1 MKKNNLTL
9 SDFKN
14 SIVWSYTRVSTKD
27 QFVNNGSIETQV
39 NKIKAFAKENQ
50 LIITQEF
57 DAEYESS
64 KRINTQSTLKELM
77 DRIKKTSVSKRPKM
91 ILIWSPSRFGRAGAE
106 HIQLFV
112 RLRKEYNVYLY
123 SVSTDNH
130 TFNERAENEFSTQL
144 LYAQK
149 ENFNRQDTVIPG
161 LINALENGKVFGR
174 SPKGYDHYGPR
185 VTDPTKV
192 QALQE
197 IKINNEG
204 QFIKEAFKMKIYK
217 SYSDVEIINWLASKG
232 VKMKKQT
239 ISDIWRNR
247 FYTGYINNKL
257 LEEKLIKGTWEPMI
271 SIKEYKQLQQI
282 LSKSNLVG
290 TPRLLGKEVTPLTPQ
305 FLICADCNNNMTS
318 YQNKVKNLYY
328 YKCNKCNKTVNAET
342 FSRSLNKGVHELFNE
357 LLNKFCFPSEMH
369 GLFTVQLNK
378 IIQDDMSTISERK
391 RILSREINDLKD
403 SYDKMEY
410 RYAINE
416 ISKDIFERQGKK
428 LKEEI
433 EKKIRELDFMP
444 SKKSN
449 LDKAMNY
456 FLKITENP
464 SKFYHSLDY
473 SKKRKFQ
480 KLMFPEGL
488 LFSLEKKQNLTSKTS
503 LFFEL
508 TNSFSMNYEQKKE
521 RTNQQKANKSVLVP
535 GAGVEPAR
543 FPTGV

>member
-1 MKKNNLTL
+1 MKKSNLTL

-14 SIVWSYTRVSTKD
+14 AVVWSYTRVSTKD

-77 DRIKKTSVSKRPKM
+77 DRIKKTSVSTRPKM

-112 RLRKEYNVYLY
+112 RLRKEYNVFLY
-123 SVSTDNH
+123 SISTDNH

-161 LINALENGKVFGR
+161 LINTLENGKVFGR

-192 QALQE
+192 QAFQE
-197 IKINNEG
+197 IKINKEG

-217 SYSDVEIINWLASKG
+217 SCSDVEIINWLATKG
-232 VKMKKQT
+232 VRMKKQT

-247 FYTGYINNKL
+247 FYTGNIENKL
-257 LEEKLIKGTWEPMI
+257 LDGKLVKGSWEPMI
-271 SIKEYKQLQQI
+271 TIKEYNQLQQI
-282 LSKSNLVG
+282 LSKSKLVG
-290 TPRLLGKEVTPLTPQ
+290 TPRLIGKEETPLTPQ

-318 YQNKVKNLYY
+318 YQNKIKKIFY
-328 YKCNKCNKTVNAET
+328 YKCNQCNKTVNAET
-342 FSRSLNKGVHELFNE
+342 FSKSVNKGVHEQFNE
-357 LLNKFCFPSEMH
+357 LISKLSFPKEMQD
-369 GLFTVQLNK
+369 LFTAQLNK
-378 IIQDDMSTISERK
+378 LIVDDMLNISEKK
-391 RILSREINDLKD
+391 RLLSREINDLKE

-428 LKEEI
+428 LTEGIEQKLREI
-433 EKKIRELDFMP
+433 DFIP

-449 LDKAMNY
+449 FDKAVKY

-464 SKFYHSLDY
+464 SKFYISLDY
-473 SKKRKFQ
+473 NKKRKLQ

-488 LFSLEKKQNLTSKTS
+488 LFSLKNKQNLTSKTS
-503 LFFEL
+503 IIFGL
-508 TNSFSMNYEQKKE
+508 TNCFSMNYNEKKE
-521 RTNQQKANKSVLVP
+521 RTHQQKANESVYVP
-535 GAGVEPAR
+535 EAGVEPAR

>member
-1 MKKNNLTL
+1 MKKNNLSL

-192 QALQE
+192 QAFQE

-217 SYSDVEIINWLASKG
+217 SYTDVEIINWLASKG
-232 VKMKKQT
+232 ITMKKQT

-257 LEEKLIKGTWEPMI
+257 IDEKLIKGTWEPMI
-271 SIKEYKQLQQI
+271 STKEYYQLQQI

-290 TPRLLGKEVTPLTPQ
+290 TPRLLGKEATPLTPQ

-328 YKCNKCNKTVNAET
+328 YKCNQCNKTVNAET
-342 FSRSLNKGVHELFNE
+342 FSKSMNKGVHEQFNE

-369 GLFTVQLNK
+369 DLFTAQLNK
-378 IIQDDMSTISERK
+378 LIQDDMSTISERK
-391 RILSREINDLKD
+391 RILSREINDLKV

-433 EKKIRELDFMP
+433 ENKIRELNFIP

-449 LDKAMNY
+449 LEKALNY
-456 FLKITENP
+456 FLKINENP

-480 KLMFPEGL
+480 KLMFPNGL
-488 LFSLEKKQNLTSKTS
+488 LFSLEKKRNLTSKTS
-503 LFFEL
+503 LIFEL

-521 RTNQQKANKSVLVP
+521 RTHQQKANKSVLVP

>member
-433 EKKIRELDFMP
+433 EKKIRELDFML

>member
-112 RLRKEYNVYLY
+112 RLRKEFNVFLY

-161 LINALENGKVFGR
+161 LINALENGKVFGKTPR
-174 SPKGYDHYGPR
+174 GYNHYGPR
-185 VTDPTKV
+185 VSDPTKV
-192 QALQE
+192 QAFQE
-197 IKINNEG
+197 IKISTEG
-204 QFIKEAFKMKIYK
+204 QYLKEAFKLKIYK
-217 SYSDVEIINWLASKG
+217 SYTDSEIIKWLDSKG
-232 VKMKKQT
+232 VQMRKQR
-239 ISDIWRNR
+239 ISEIWRNQ
-247 FYTGYINNKL
+247 FYSGRICNSL
-257 LEEKLIKGTWEPMI
+257 LEGRIIKGSWEPMI
-271 SIKEYKQLQQI
+271 TVKEYNQLQRI
-282 LSKSNLVG
+282 LEGSKQFGVVKIS
-290 TPRLLGKEVTPLTPQ
+290 GKEETPLVPK
-305 FLICADCNNNMTS
+305 FAMCSDCNDTMTS
-318 YQNKVKNLYY
+318 YLNKSRNIYY
-328 YKCNKCNKTVNAET
+328 YKCNSCNKTVNAT
-342 FSRSLNKGVHELFNE
+342 SSKSSLNVGLNNQFKEVLDEFKFSDNLKDLF
-357 LLNKFCFPSEMH
+357 SA
-369 GLFTVQLNK
+369 QLKK
-378 IIQDDMSTISERK
+378 IIDDEMSNLSEKK
-391 RILSREINDLKD
+391 RLASAELNDLKT

-416 ISKDIFERQGKK
+416 ISKDIFERQSKK
-428 LKEEI
+428 ISEAII
-433 EKKIRELDFMP
+433 EKTKELDFLP
-444 SKKSN
+444 TKKSN
-449 LDKAMNY
+449 NENATKY
-456 FLKITENP
+456 FLKIVQNP
-464 SKFYHSLDY
+464 SKFYDSLDY
-473 SKKRKFQ
+473 NKKRKFQ
-480 KLMFPEGL
+480 YLVFPEG
-488 LFSLEKKQNLTSKTS
+488 FHYSIKNRKYRTSKTNA
-503 LFFEL
+503 LFEL
-508 TNSFSMNYEQKKE
+508 TRCISESYDYEKQK
-521 RTNQQKANKSVLVP
+521 THSQKWNGSSLV
-535 GAGVEPAR
+535 AGTGLEPVT
-543 FPTGV
+543 FGL